1 MKTKTADIIKVNE
14 YFLKNK
20 KDFNEEIGK
29 LIKKSRIEK
38 NISIKLFSER
48 TMISESYIKQ
58 IESGKYGLT
67 LSKFLIICNAIE
79 ISPYKIIDDF
89 IFSSKENEDLFYN
102 KLQEHKNISKNILN
116 FMKEKSPEIL
126 IL

>member
-14 YFLKNK
+14 YFLKHK

-38 NISIKLFSER
+38 KISIKLFSER

-58 IESGKYGLT
+58 MKEARI
-67 LSKFLIICNAIE
+67 
-79 ISPYKIIDDF
+79 KIIF
-89 IFSSKENEDLFYN
+89 QL
-102 KLQEHKNISKNILN
+102 
-116 FMKEKSPEIL
+116 
-126 IL
+126 